1 MPLVWSDEYVTGIDP
16 IDAQHKS
23 IFKEIGSLAMGLLEG
38 QSAHDLQNELVNLCK
53 LLREHI
59 NFEEVMMY
67 EEGCSE
73 EMIWGHSEDH
83 QIFLHHLNEASKDLL
98 TQDEIRAFVRYVV
111 FWMRYHI
118 LTIDKPVCFQILEI
132 RKGQTPEAALEGS
145 ANVVLSAV
153 PLILGNLHQTYS
165 ELYDSQLQVVHQNA
179 YLRDAQHKLK
189 DVNLELERHVAE
201 RTLELNKAH
210 ENLKQEYQRLQALN
224 EKLESAQ
231 AQLLQSEKMAGLGQ
245 LAAGIAHEI
254 NNPVGFVNA
263 NLGTLN
269 GYVDSLLNLI
279 SVFEQVSDE
288 LPPNV
293 QKRLNEMKSQMDL
306 EYIRQDIL
314 DLLSESTDGLDR
326 VKQIVQDLKDFAR
339 AGEAVWQES
348 DLHKGLDSTL
358 NVVWNELKYKAHIH
372 KEYGDIP
379 LVRCIPAQ
387 INQVFMNILVNAAH
401 AIDSMGDITLRSGR
415 EGDQVWI
422 SITDTGKGMSEEVQ
436 RRIFE
441 PFYTTKPV
449 GKGTGLGL
457 SLTYS
462 IVQKHKGRL
471 DVQSKEGEG
480 STFTLWLPIEGADQG
495 AT

>member
-1 MPLVWSDEYVTGIDP
+1 MALVWSEEFITGIEEV
-16 IDAQHKS
+16 DAQHKA
-23 IFKEIGSLAMGLLEG
+23 IFKEISSLAMGLLEG
-38 QSAHDLQNELVNLCK
+38 QSAHDMQAGLVSLCQ

-59 NFEEVMMY
+59 NFEELLMY

-73 EMIWGHSEDH
+73 AMIWGHAEDH
-83 QIFLHHLNEASKDLL
+83 QILLHHLNDSAKSLM

-118 LTIDKPVCFQILEI
+118 LTIDKPVCYQILEM
-132 RKGQTPEAALEGS
+132 RKGINQEKAEEAS
-145 ANVVLSAV
+145 AQIVLGAV
-153 PLILGNLHQTYS
+153 PLLLGNLHQTYS

-179 YLRDAQHKLK
+179 YLRETHHHLK

-201 RTLELNKAH
+201 RTLELNQTH
-210 ENLKQEYQRLQALN
+210 ENLKKEYQHLQALN
-224 EKLESAQ
+224 EKLENAQ
-231 AQLLQSEKMAGLGQ
+231 AQLLQSDKMAGLGQ

-263 NLGTLN
+263 NLGTLK
-269 GYVDSLLNLI
+269 GYVDSLLSLI

-288 LPPNV
+288 LPPAV

-358 NVVWNELKYKAHIH
+358 NVVWNEVKYKAKVL

-401 AIDSMGDITLRSGR
+401 AIEGMGEITIRSGR
-415 EGDQVWI
+415 DGDQVWI
-422 SITDTGKGMSEEVQ
+422 SIQDNGRGMTEDVQ

-462 IVQKHKGRL
+462 IIQKHHGRI
-471 DVQSKEGEG
+471 DVESQVGVG
-480 STFTLWLPIEGADQG
+480 STFTIWLPIEGADHVP
-495 AT
+495 T